1 MSTCG
6 EIELAQHEIRQ
17 ARDRI
22 AELEK
27 EIQHNVEL
35 IRLAHKR
42 VLELEETTR

>member
-22 AELEK
+22 AEL
-27 EIQHNVEL
+27 
-35 IRLAHKR
+35 RKR
-42 VLELEETTR
+42 DTA